1 VVAVFY
7 PDLTSAATEEAI
19 EAAAQADLID
29 IDHWQDKLGAHL
41 AVEHLYRFMLEGD
54 RVRDPDYADID
65 DSKVFEFMSLG
76 KDHGTV
82 SAPAWETLAGD
93 DLRAL
98 RAGEH
103 TLIRERSRW
112 KPQPDIINRFA
123 GEMGLSDHIIDQFR
137 ARLID
142 EMRLSEPF
150 DEDSPW
156 RYLDA
161 DANQADHE
169 K

>member
-1 VVAVFY
+1 
-7 PDLTSAATEEAI
+7 
-19 EAAAQADLID
+19 
-29 IDHWQDKLGAHL
+29 
-41 AVEHLYRFMLEGD
+41 MLEGE
-54 RVRDPDYADID
+54 RVRDPDFADID

-76 KDHGTV
+76 KDQVTV
-82 SAPAWETLAGD
+82 SSPAWETLAGD

-103 TLIRERSRW
+103 ILIRDRSHW
-112 KPQPDIINRFA
+112 KPQSDIITRFA
-123 GEMGLSDHIIDQFR
+123 GEMGLSDHITDQFR
-137 ARLID
+137 AGLID
-142 EMRLSEPF
+142 EMQLSEPF

-161 DANQADHE
+161 DTDQASHE